1 METIKLSL
9 DREMFW
15 QKPAGKDVPKIN
27 NRIAGCVHAV
37 SPTEKGMRDLAEKIG
52 IDGHTFCPA
61 TFKDGIRNQAHFE
74 QQQFI
79 ALDFDSKTPD
89 TTITLEDAR
98 ARAERYGLRPVFAYD
113 TLTSTNHNKFRMVFL
128 NDTSICHRKV
138 AEAVQLALGR
148 YLFPESDPL
157 CYRDISKMYFGGKEL
172 RYFDRT
178 IPTIDVETVFR
189 RMTQH
194 LKETDP
200 KHYKERLVT
209 FSRKT
214 DIALNKHG
222 FLDVMM
228 VYDSTEL
235 PGAVNNVQNGG
246 NSPNSIIYSP
256 NIKANGE
263 NPPKWYKIGV
273 NESTSKTSVVTSVT
287 NTDVTVKEKKNHKKY
302 RSQDLKK
309 IHQKCQLFREFEA
322 GKRDMTH
329 DELLGLATN
338 LLQVET
344 GIKRFK
350 EIQLKYPEFYD
361 TERMKEWERHLS
373 YIDQEEYKP
382 QCCSGFCPYCEKC
395 EHGTNILSSS
405 CPKGVLMERIPGYSE
420 EFCSIEE
427 LQDDTYETISK
438 AFYARDDKVHV
449 IRSQTGACK
458 SYSYL
463 RLMSENPE
471 MRFIIAT
478 PTNLL
483 KDETEDKAIRMNI
496 DAKKTPSLEQ
506 IKGDIPPRVWKHIQ
520 KLYKGGQHGMVHIY
534 IQQVL
539 EKEKVPCL
547 EKYMKEREA
556 LKDYKGNVIT
566 THRYLLTMDENRLK
580 EFDTIIIDEDIIFKS
595 VIPNQGEITVSE
607 LKKMMDKSAD
617 SCLLKKIKEILKQ
630 AKEQSCVK
638 ADSFEWDKEDDEII
652 PFDLPSFCLAEKFYI
667 RRKSKEKNLKE
678 DSVSFLKP
686 VFFKDVKYIMVS
698 ATANEAICRLYFGEN
713 RVKFYECKKAKYMGR
728 LNQYPGKSMSR
739 SSIAS
744 SPGIIRRLIN
754 RFGFSEERV
763 ITFMKENI
771 GNLHFG
777 NTEGSNT
784 LEGKNILVIG
794 TPYHAD
800 FLYKLAAFTMGIDF
814 DEDEEMEMQVIE
826 YNGYRFR
833 FKTFKNA
840 DLRAIH
846 LWMIESELEQAVGR
860 ARLLRNS
867 CEVHLFSSFPI
878 SQSHMVV
885 DFDYN
890 KE

>member
-1 METIKLSL
+1 MEMCI
-9 DREMFW
+9 
-15 QKPAGKDVPKIN
+15 
-27 NRIAGCVHAV
+27 
-37 SPTEKGMRDLAEKIG
+37 RD
-52 IDGHTFCPA
+52 
-61 TFKDGIRNQAHFE
+61 
-74 QQQFI
+74 
-79 ALDFDSKTPD
+79 S
-89 TTITLEDAR
+89 
-98 ARAERYGLRPVFAYD
+98 
-113 TLTSTNHNKFRMVFL
+113 
-128 NDTSICHRKV
+128 
-138 AEAVQLALGR
+138 
-148 YLFPESDPL
+148 
-157 CYRDISKMYFGGKEL
+157 
-172 RYFDRT
+172 
-178 IPTIDVETVFR
+178 
-189 RMTQH
+189 
-194 LKETDP
+194 
-200 KHYKERLVT
+200 
-209 FSRKT
+209 
-214 DIALNKHG
+214 
-222 FLDVMM
+222 
-228 VYDSTEL
+228 
-235 PGAVNNVQNGG
+235 
-246 NSPNSIIYSP
+246 
-256 NIKANGE
+256 
-263 NPPKWYKIGV
+263 
-273 NESTSKTSVVTSVT
+273 
-287 NTDVTVKEKKNHKKY
+287 
-302 RSQDLKK
+302 
-309 IHQKCQLFREFEA
+309 
-322 GKRDMTH
+322 
-329 DELLGLATN
+329 
-338 LLQVET
+338 
-344 GIKRFK
+344 
-350 EIQLKYPEFYD
+350 
-361 TERMKEWERHLS
+361 
-373 YIDQEEYKP
+373 
-382 QCCSGFCPYCEKC
+382 
-395 EHGTNILSSS
+395 
-405 CPKGVLMERIPGYSE
+405 
-420 EFCSIEE
+420 
-427 LQDDTYETISK
+427 
-438 AFYARDDKVHV
+438 
-449 IRSQTGACK
+449 
-458 SYSYL
+458 
-463 RLMSENPE
+463 
-471 MRFIIAT
+471 
-478 PTNLL
+478 
-483 KDETEDKAIRMNI
+483 
-496 DAKKTPSLEQ
+496 
-506 IKGDIPPRVWKHIQ
+506 
-520 KLYKGGQHGMVHIY
+520 
-534 IQQVL
+534 
-539 EKEKVPCL
+539 
-547 EKYMKEREA
+547 
-556 LKDYKGNVIT
+556 VIT

>member
-1 METIKLSL
+1 MNFIKVSL
-9 DREMFW
+9 DREMFDK
-15 QKPAGKDVPKIN
+15 KPVTPEIVAINKRIGGFVEKIN
-27 NRIAGCVHAV
+27 
-37 SPTEKGMRDLAEKIG
+37 PTPRDIRTLAEKIS
-52 IDGHTFCPA
+52 IDGQTFCPA

-138 AEAVQLALGR
+138 AEAVQLALGKI
-148 YLFPESDPL
+148 FPEADPS
-157 CYRDISKMYFGGKEL
+157 CYKDASKMYFGGKEL

-189 RMTQH
+189 QMTQRM
-194 LKETDP
+194 KGIDP
-200 KHYKERLVT
+200 KHYKERLST
-209 FSRKT
+209 FSRMT
-214 DIALNKHG
+214 GIALNKNG
-222 FLDVMM
+222 LLDVS
-228 VYDSTEL
+228 VANHPTEL
-235 PGAVNNVQNGG
+235 PGADYNVQNGG
-246 NSPNSIIYSP
+246 NSPNSIIYFP

-263 NPPKWYKIGV
+263 NPPKWYKIGII
-273 NESTSKTSVVTSVT
+273 ESTSKHSVVTSVT

-309 IHQKCQLFREFEA
+309 IHQKCQLFREFET

-329 DELLGLATN
+329 DELFGLATN

-344 GIKRFK
+344 GIRKFK
-350 EIQLKYPEFYD
+350 EIQVEHPEFYD
-361 TERMKEWERHLS
+361 SERREKWERHLF
-373 YIDQEEYKP
+373 YMDQEEYKP
-382 QCCSGFCPYCEKC
+382 QFCSGFCPYCEKC

-405 CPKGVLMERIPGYSE
+405 CPKGVLMERIPEYNE
-420 EFCSIEE
+420 QFCSIEE

-449 IRSQTGACK
+449 IRSQTGAGK

-483 KDETEDKAIRMNI
+483 KDETEDKAIRMDI

-506 IKGDIPPRVWKHIQ
+506 IKGDIPPKVWKHIQ

-617 SCLLKKIKEILKQ
+617 SCLPKKIKEILKQ

-638 ADSFEWDKEDDEII
+638 ADSIEWDKEDDEII

-754 RFGFSEERV
+754 RFGFSKERV

-784 LEGKNILVIG
+784 LEGKDILVIG

-800 FLYKLAAFTMGIDF
+800 FLYKLAAFTMGINF

-833 FKTFKNA
+833 FKTFKNE

-878 SQSHMVV
+878 SQAHMVM